1 MQLGYAYALWHCL
14 CIYTFSTSFSVGVQ
28 GFRLAIS
35 ALEVKVS
42 KHWTVSSGPVG
53 LELEQVFKDL

>member
-35 ALEVKVS
+35 ALEVY
-42 KHWTVSSGPVG
+42 
-53 LELEQVFKDL
+53 L